1 MAIWSDAFINQL
13 EGDAVDQINQDVQ
26 CIFEKCYLQTFAG
39 QSLYILPPFVR
50 SLRRITWMA
59 KQLEPVNWEDLIE
72 LTPATVV
79 LNQAAFNEETV
90 ISRPLYYA
98 MHPTNPY
105 AIRLFPTP
113 DLSFPSTGGDP
124 YSTIANEPYCT
135 LSYWRTIDE
144 TSPKTSLPPYIARRT
159 KKSYIL
165 GKAYAAE
172 GKGQNL
178 KAASYYMK
186 KYKFLIERF
195 ILINS
200 GTYVGKQYQLGDGI
214 LELNAYRYPR
224 PTLNPNFERV
234 IF

>member
-1 MAIWSDAFINQL
+1 MIWSNNFLDQL
-13 EGDAVDQINQDVQ
+13 EEDATQQINQDVQ
-26 CIFEKCYLQTFAG
+26 CIFEKCYLETTKG
-39 QSLYILPPFVR
+39 QSLYILPSFVR
-50 SLRRITWMA
+50 SLRRITWLA
-59 KQLEPVNWEDLIE
+59 KQLDPVDWEQFTI

-79 LNQAAFNEETV
+79 LNQPAFNEESV
-90 ISRPLYYA
+90 VSRPLYYA

-113 DLSFPSTGGDP
+113 DLSLSGTGGDP
-124 YSTIANEPYCT
+124 YSTIANEQRCA
-135 LSYWRTIDE
+135 LSYWRSTDE
-144 TSPKTSLPPYIARRT
+144 SSPKTSLPPYIARRT

-178 KAASYYMK
+178 KASQYYLK

-195 ILINS
+195 VMINS
-200 GTYVGKQYQLGDGI
+200 GCYVGKKYTLGDGI

-224 PTLNPNFERV
+224 PTLNPNFERT